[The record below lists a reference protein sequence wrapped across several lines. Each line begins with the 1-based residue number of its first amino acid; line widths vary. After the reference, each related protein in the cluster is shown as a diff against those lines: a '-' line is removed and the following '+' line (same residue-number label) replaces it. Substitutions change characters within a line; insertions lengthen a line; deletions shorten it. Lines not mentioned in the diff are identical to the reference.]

1 MVSDIRAPES
11 EGSLLNPILGLKEK
25 KKKGLEM
32 GPIEGKTQT
41 LDPGKSVAG
50 VPISL
55 RCLPWHYR
63 GTFKYLIFAI
73 GWGGESCPKNSPHPG
88 WLLPERAVFTYG
100 HSPRLSHCSLGPS
113 PLEAVDHRRCGTSLS
128 SDCHQRTKLLYDI

>member
-11 EGSLLNPILGLKEK
+11 EGSLLNPILGLKK
-25 KKKGLEM
+25 KKKRLEM

-63 GTFKYLIFAI
+63 GTFKYIIFAI
-73 GWGGESCPKNSPHPG
+73 GWGGGKLPQEQPPPLAGCCQREQSLWAFPKAQP
-88 WLLPERAVFTYG
+88 LLPGTQ
-100 HSPRLSHCSLGPS
+100 SPG
-113 PLEAVDHRRCGTSLS
+113 GGGS
-128 SDCHQRTKLLYDI
+128 SALRDQSFH

>member
-1 MVSDIRAPES
+1 
-11 EGSLLNPILGLKEK
+11 
-25 KKKGLEM
+25 M

-73 GWGGESCPKNSPHPG
+73 GWGGESCPKNSPHPRLAVARESSLYLRAFPKAQP
-88 WLLPERAVFTYG
+88 LLPGTQ
-100 HSPRLSHCSLGPS
+100 SLG
-113 PLEAVDHRRCGTSLS
+113 GGGS
-128 SDCHQRTKLLYDI
+128 SALRDQSFQ